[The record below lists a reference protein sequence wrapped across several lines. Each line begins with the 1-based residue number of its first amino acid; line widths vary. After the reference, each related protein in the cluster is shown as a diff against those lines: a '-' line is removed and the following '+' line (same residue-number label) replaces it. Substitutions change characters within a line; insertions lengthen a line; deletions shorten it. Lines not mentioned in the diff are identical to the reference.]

1 MKRKLNLILCF
12 TLLIT
17 IFLPLSSVSA
27 YTGGY
32 ANGKNVVA
40 MISDSYF
47 IGRPH
52 ASKKTQRL
60 LQITMKKQA
69 IYFLKVI

>member
-32 ANGKNVVA
+32 ANGKSVDA
-40 MISDSYF
+40 MIPD
-47 IGRPH
+47 
-52 ASKKTQRL
+52 
-60 LQITMKKQA
+60 
-69 IYFLKVI
+69 IYFKEDPMQAKQVQHL